1 MSEKQEGF
9 RLLAATRA
17 DEAVRLIGR
26 LYEVASPSAVFGEPM
41 QVGDR
46 TVFTASEASVSM
58 GVGFGFGEGPE
69 PTSSEASDLERESGG
84 GGGGGGGGYGTSRA
98 VAIVSVDA
106 DGVRVEPIFDVTK
119 IALAFV
125 SMLGTLLVMQARM
138 RRAMKG

>member
-1 MSEKQEGF
+1 MSERQEGF
-9 RLLAATRA
+9 RLLTATRV

-26 LYEVASPSAVFGEPM
+26 LYEVASPSAVFGAPM
-41 QVGDR
+41 QVGER
-46 TVFTASEASVSM
+46 TVFTASEATVSM
-58 GVGFGFGEGPE
+58 GVGFGFGEGLKQAN
-69 PTSSEASDLERESGG
+69 SEAPDAEREGG

-98 VAIVSVDA
+98 VAVVSVGA

-125 SMLGTLLVMQARM
+125 SMFGTLLVMQARM